1 MLRPCFFN
9 NPVAQPMLVKEF
21 DSVLRPRC
29 AKEEER
35 VLEEGKKKREEEKV
49 SGKKKRCQETFYC
62 FGTECFA
69 GGTGGSCGGVV
80 LVESVAAEPGG
91 LAVVNGLG

>member
-1 MLRPCFFN
+1 
-9 NPVAQPMLVKEF
+9 MLVKEF

-35 VLEEGKKKREEEKV
+35 VLEEGKKKR
-49 SGKKKRCQETFYC
+49 CQEPFYC

-69 GGTGGSCGGVV
+69 GGTGGACGGVA
-80 LVESVAAEPGG
+80 LVESVAAEPCG

>member
-35 VLEEGKKKREEEKV
+35 VLEEGKKKRCQ
-49 SGKKKRCQETFYC
+49 KKKRYQEPFYC

-69 GGTGGSCGGVV
+69 GGTGGACGGVA
-80 LVESVAAEPGG
+80 LVESVAAEPCG